1 MDELTLQAAPDLKL
15 ASARASHA
23 PALLELILRNRSH
36 IGRYLP
42 KVTEIDSLEKT
53 EAHLARCREGFRT
66 RELFEFHVF
75 DGNELCGIVRLN
87 HFDWEHRK
95 AAIAYLLDQAHQG
108 RGIITRAARAALGYA
123 FHDLGLH
130 RMELRCSTRNTGSKR
145 VAERLGFTL
154 EGTLREVEWFEGAPE
169 DEFVYGL
176 LSREFDTDQP

>member
-1 MDELTLQAAPDLKL
+1 MDELTLQVTPDLRL
-15 ASARASHA
+15 ASARASHI

-42 KVTEIDSLEKT
+42 KVTEIDSLEKAK
-53 EAHLARCREGFRT
+53 AHVVRCQERFRA

-75 DGNELCGIVRLN
+75 ERDALCGIVRLN

-95 AAIAYLLDQAHQG
+95 AAIAYLLDETHEG

-130 RMELRCSTRNTGSKR
+130 RMELRCATTNRGSMR
-145 VAERLGFTL
+145 IAERLGFTR
-154 EGTLREVEWFEGAPE
+154 EGELREVEWFEGTSE
-169 DEFVYGL
+169 NEFIYGL
-176 LSREFDTDQP
+176 LSREFVTGQP